1 MEREKLLQKHRYLPL
16 NGKRE
21 TFAKIQ
27 IPCTEWK
34 ERNFCENTDTF
45 QLNGKR
51 ETFAK
56 IQIPFN

>member
-1 MEREKLLQKHRYLPL
+1 MEREKLLQKHRYLAL
-16 NGKRE
+16 NGKIE

-27 IPCTEWK
+27 IPSTERK
-34 ERNFCENTDTF
+34 ERNFCKNTDTF